1 MQIISGIRSILSNP
15 LFYIFFHKITNVYKH
30 KTDPFVQVINKN
42 KNKIKVLDIGCGP
55 CEILEL
61 LKDNIE
67 YYGID
72 TNKRYIDYAKKKYK
86 RRGFFINEEFS
97 KKLNKK
103 LPKFNYVIM
112 CGLIHHLDEKQINL
126 ILKNLRK
133 NINKKTLILTLDPLY
148 TENQNYLEKKIMGAD
163 RGQNIRNEK
172 EITNL
177 FRNFKIKKKI
187 FKQIYIPY
195 TWIFL
200 KIKI

>member
-1 MQIISGIRSILSNP
+1 
-15 LFYIFFHKITNVYKH
+15 
-30 KTDPFVQVINKN
+30 
-42 KNKIKVLDIGCGP
+42 
-55 CEILEL
+55 
-61 LKDNIE
+61 
-67 YYGID
+67 
-72 TNKRYIDYAKKKYK
+72 
-86 RRGFFINEEFS
+86 
-97 KKLNKK
+97 
-103 LPKFNYVIM
+103 M